1 MPRLSLR
8 LLHGWASDFESK
20 TMINRLLPGL
30 LLACALSLPAFAA
43 DPHTLTM
50 TGHGEIKAVPD
61 VATITAG
68 VNTSAPTAAAALST
82 NSTRINQLFGAL
94 KKLGIS
100 DRDIQTSGFS
110 VFPQYTNGDNNN
122 PRHLTGYQV
131 NNDVNVRLDD
141 VTRTGAV
148 LDTLVGAGANQM
160 NGIGF
165 NIANPA
171 PFLEKARIQ
180 AIADAR
186 ARAQTYAQAAGVTL
200 GPIVSVS
207 EGGGEAP
214 PRPMFRMAVMAAP
227 TPVAPG
233 EQSVTA
239 DVTVVW
245 EIH

>member
-1 MPRLSLR
+1 L
-8 LLHGWASDFESK
+8 ENK

-30 LLACALSLPAFAA
+30 WLACALGLPAFAA
-43 DPHTLTM
+43 DSHTITM

-61 VATITAG
+61 IATVNAGVATD
-68 VNTSAPTAAAALST
+68 APTAAAALSA
-82 NSTRINQLFGAL
+82 NNMRMNQLFAAL
-94 KKLGIS
+94 KKLGIP

-110 VFPQYTNGDNNN
+110 VSPQYNNGDNNN

-131 NNDVNVRLDD
+131 NNEVTVRLDG
-141 VTRTGAV
+141 VSRTGAA
-148 LDTLVGAGANQM
+148 LDTLAGAGANQM

-165 NIANPA
+165 DIANPA
-171 PFLEKARIQ
+171 PLLEKARIQ

-186 ARAQTYAQAAGVTL
+186 ARAQTYAQAAGVAL
-200 GPIVSVS
+200 GPILSIR

-214 PRPMFRMAVMAAP
+214 PRPMYRVMALAAP

>member
-1 MPRLSLR
+1 M
-8 LLHGWASDFESK
+8 K
-20 TMINRLLPGL
+20 NRLLPGL

-82 NSTRINQLFGAL
+82 NSARMNQVFGAL
-94 KKLGIS
+94 KKLGIA
-100 DRDIQTSGFS
+100 DRDIRTAGFLVS
-110 VFPQYTNGDNNN
+110 PQYTNGDNNN
-122 PRHLTGYQV
+122 PRHLNGYQV
-131 NNDVNVRLDD
+131 NNEVNVHLDD

-160 NGIGF
+160 NGISF
-165 NIANPA
+165 DIANPA
-171 PFLEKARIQ
+171 PVLEKARIQ

-186 ARAQTYAQAAGVTL
+186 TRAQTYAQAAGVSL
-200 GPIVSVS
+200 GPIVSIIEGSS
-207 EGGGEAP
+207 EAA
-214 PRPMFRMAVMAAP
+214 PRPMFRVMAMAAS

>member
-1 MPRLSLR
+1 M
-8 LLHGWASDFESK
+8 
-20 TMINRLLPGL
+20 MNRVLPGL
-30 LLACALSLPAFAA
+30 FLVSFLSLPALAA
-43 DPHTLTM
+43 DPHTITM
-50 TGHGEIKAVPD
+50 TGHGEIKAAPD
-61 VATITAG
+61 TATINAG
-68 VNTSAPTAAAALST
+68 VTSNAATAAMALSA
-82 NSTRINQLFGAL
+82 NSARMTQVFDAL
-94 KKLGIS
+94 RKLGIA

-110 VFPQYTNGDNNN
+110 VSPQYTNGDNNN
-122 PRHLTGYQV
+122 PRRLTGYMV
-131 NNDVNVRLDD
+131 SNDVNVRLED

-165 NIANPA
+165 AIANPA
-171 PFLEKARIQ
+171 PVLEKARSQ

-200 GPIVSVS
+200 GPIVSIS
-207 EGGGEAP
+207 EGGGETA
-214 PRPMFRMAVMAAP
+214 PRPMFRMMAMAAP
-227 TPVAPG
+227 TPIAPG